1 MQTLEERNTSTQIDA
16 PQVHRICDLVL
27 NKDLSQ
33 HLSVKAGRYC
43 NQETDRDLSVRD
55 LKTSSNS
62 PKWTNSEMKGQNSRV
77 SVKSKSKLSK
87 KSILTWIYSSENLN
101 TIAGS
106 SILHYVHISV
116 IRLSDG
122 ETPA

>member
-1 MQTLEERNTSTQIDA
+1 MQTLEERNTYTQIDA

-87 KSILTWIYSSENLN
+87 KSI
-101 TIAGS
+101 
-106 SILHYVHISV
+106 
-116 IRLSDG
+116 
-122 ETPA
+122 